1 MSYRD
6 SVLRSFLVPKMFPTL
21 SHYRVMRY
29 TAILW
34 LCRQPTSMRVFYQQ
48 ILRSRDC
55 DVRLKAVDTLLKG
68 KVGYFRLGDVSWLT
82 VKNA

>member
-1 MSYRD
+1 
-6 SVLRSFLVPKMFPTL
+6 
-21 SHYRVMRY
+21 
-29 TAILW
+29 
-34 LCRQPTSMRVFYQQ
+34 MRVFYQQ